1 MSENNENA
9 CPTCGAT
16 GTNPCL
22 TKSGSAAKKMH
33 ATRKIAATV
42 EAVRETAKQ
51 RFDRFK
57 AERKA
62 REKRERESP
71 TFNKPVGNR
80 ESRRSNG
87 MYKTVHRGAMRRRK
101 RLNANAEVRAFW
113 HPEPEAVS
121 TDSE

>member
-42 EAVRETAKQ
+42 EAVRETAEAAFRPFQ
-51 RFDRFK
+51 
-57 AERKA
+57 
-62 REKRERESP
+62 
-71 TFNKPVGNR
+71 G
-80 ESRRSNG
+80 
-87 MYKTVHRGAMRRRK
+87 
-101 RLNANAEVRAFW
+101 RAQS
-113 HPEPEAVS
+113 A
-121 TDSE
+121 

>member
-1 MSENNENA
+1 MSENDENK

-16 GTNPCL
+16 GTDPCV
-22 TKSGSAAKKMH
+22 TKSGSPAKKMH
-33 ATRKIAATV
+33 ATRKIAAKV
-42 EAVRETAKQ
+42 DEVRETAKQ

-62 REKRERESP
+62 REKREKESP
-71 TFNKPVGNR
+71 TFDRPVGNR
-80 ESRRSNG
+80 ESRRKNG
-87 MYKTVHRGAMRRRK
+87 MRKTVHRGAMRRRK
-101 RLNANAEVRAFW
+101 RLNANAEVGAFW